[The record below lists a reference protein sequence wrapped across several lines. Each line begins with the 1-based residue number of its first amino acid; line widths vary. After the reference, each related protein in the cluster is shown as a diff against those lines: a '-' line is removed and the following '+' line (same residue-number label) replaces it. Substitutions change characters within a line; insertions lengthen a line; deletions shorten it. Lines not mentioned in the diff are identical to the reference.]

1 MFVLRVVKGF
11 ERHGGLEVVDVM
23 VFEHHGGLELNELR
37 GAEDLEG
44 RMDFVSLFINRGDL
58 EEASELGEEGIP
70 TEVTVSILDYNLERL
85 RARKICG
92 DVARTFES
100 IDSSFTM
107 AASAWTRPTTF
118 SSASLATL
126 KFYPTIIYDG

>member
-1 MFVLRVVKGF
+1 
-11 ERHGGLEVVDVM
+11 
-23 VFEHHGGLELNELR
+23 
-37 GAEDLEG
+37 
-44 RMDFVSLFINRGDL
+44 MDFVSLFNRGDL
-58 EEASELGEEGIP
+58 EEASE
-70 TEVTVSILDYNLERL
+70 EVTVSILDYNLERL
-85 RARKICG
+85 RARKIGG

-126 KFYPTIIYDG
+126 LQQ